1 MIMNKIIT
9 SFWDKLFF
17 KRNIRKIQKALLNY
31 LSEEGLKYQVVD
43 GDIRMIW
50 EECVYRIHFNMDN
63 EYPQCEIFYSAGDE
77 DYQALEL
84 SQKTF
89 IADKV
94 NTDENRFS
102 TVKAFEDEIC
112 ISTSFYF
119 TTKKMLLV
127 LFFNHLVDLRETVD
141 VTMEQA
147 VYAIQEKENKRP
159 IGFVV
164 NQMLESE
171 QERTNIVASQE

>member
-1 MIMNKIIT
+1 MIMNKITT

-43 GDIRMIW
+43 GYIQMIL
-50 EECVYRIHFNMDN
+50 EECVYHIHFNMDN
-63 EYPQCEIFYSAGDE
+63 EYPLCEIIYSAGDE
-77 DYQALEL
+77 EYQALEL

-94 NTDENRFS
+94 NTDKDRFS
-102 TVKAFEDEIC
+102 TVKAFTDEIC

-119 TTKKMLLV
+119 ATKKMLLV
-127 LFFNHLVDLRETVD
+127 LFFNHLADLRETID
-141 VTMEQA
+141 ATMEQA

-159 IGFVV
+159 IGFVA

>member
-1 MIMNKIIT
+1 MNKIIT

-127 LFFNHLVDLRETVD
+127 LFFNHLVDLRETID
-141 VTMEQA
+141 ATMEQA

-159 IGFVV
+159 IGFVA

-171 QERTNIVASQE
+171 PERTKIVASQE